1 MNREFKKP
9 KNFES
14 LLYISQILQ
23 ADGIRTAIEAHRRN
37 KATCMGSLYWQLN
50 DCWPGASWSGIDYY
64 GKWKA
69 LHYNV
74 KKAFKPVI
82 ISHEFIDSN
91 LQVSVVSD
99 LKKPFIGEVE
109 ISLIPFKGDSILQN
123 WKQQVSFKPFEVGA
137 ILTIFK
143 SELPK
148 YEKKK
153 SSYLKLVLKE
163 KGKIISSKNV
173 YFLPFKDLKIANPE
187 IEYKAI
193 VNKKE
198 HKIDLIITCKKF
210 AKGINITCNS
220 QENFSENFFDLDA
233 GQQKKVSIYL
243 NEKENSEEI
252 LKTIKLK
259 SLVDGF

>member
-1 MNREFKKP
+1 
-9 KNFES
+9 
-14 LLYISQILQ
+14 
-23 ADGIRTAIEAHRRN
+23 
-37 KATCMGSLYWQLN
+37 
-50 DCWPGASWSGIDYY
+50 SWSGIDYY

-91 LQVSVVSD
+91 LQVSLVSD
-99 LKKPFIGEVE
+99 LKEAFIGEVE
-109 ISLIPFKGDSILQN
+109 ISLTPFNGDSIIQA
-123 WKQQVSFKPFEVGA
+123 WKQQVSLKPFEA
-137 ILTIFK
+137 STILTIFK

-148 YEKKK
+148 FENKKQ
-153 SSYLKLVLKE
+153 SYLKLVLKE

-187 IEYKAI
+187 IEYQAI
-193 VNKKE
+193 VNEKK

-220 QENFSENFFDLDA
+220 QENFSDNFFDLDA
-233 GQQKKVSIYL
+233 WQRKKVSIYL

-259 SLVDGF
+259 SLWDGV